1 METDPSCNPAA
12 PVRGCAAERE
22 NAVTRW
28 QLTTPESVQQA
39 VAALAGERRK
49 LTAEGVPGNLSL
61 TGGSSLAGLLTKGDI
76 DLHLRVAADDFPVA
90 VSRLP
95 ALFAAAR
102 TEIWTSCFAVFERA
116 SVPPVGVA
124 VTVVGSE
131 HDLRFLRSWEQM
143 GQSAAAREQYNILK
157 RTSTDV
163 EADKSRFFDSLT
175 AAAL

>member
-1 METDPSCNPAA
+1 M
-12 PVRGCAAERE
+12 
-22 NAVTRW
+22 TRW
-28 QLTTPESVQQA
+28 HLTTPETVGQA
-39 VAALAGERRK
+39 VAALAEERRK
-49 LTAEGVPGNLSL
+49 LIAEKVPGDLFL

-76 DLHLRVAADDFPVA
+76 DLHLRVTADDFPVA

-95 ALFAAAR
+95 GLFAAAR
-102 TEIWTSCFAVFERA
+102 TEIWTSWFAVFERA
-116 SVPPVGVA
+116 STPPVGVA

-131 HDLRFLRSWEQM
+131 HDLRFVRSWEQL
-143 GQSAAAREQYNILK
+143 GRSAAAREQYNHLK